1 MHRGVQWKKEY
12 RTFLFAALAAGSVP
26 VDAEK
31 SKHLP
36 LSVTEKAAQVHAGRP
51 HLDDAYCAFIAETL
65 GGETR
70 RRKE

>member
-1 MHRGVQWKKEY
+1 VQWKKEY

-36 LSVTEKAAQVHAGRP
+36 VSVTVKPAHNTEA
-51 HLDDAYCAFIAETL
+51 
-65 GGETR
+65 
-70 RRKE
+70 RKGTKTALERGS